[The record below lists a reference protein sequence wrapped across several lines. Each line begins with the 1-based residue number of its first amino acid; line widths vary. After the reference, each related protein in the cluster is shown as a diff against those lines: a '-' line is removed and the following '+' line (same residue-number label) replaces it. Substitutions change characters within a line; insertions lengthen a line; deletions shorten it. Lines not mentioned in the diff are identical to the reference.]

1 MEGIHFDAT
10 LGTNNFTSGLDK
22 IRRSVDEA
30 AAYVERAGTNIEGV
44 FKRIAAL
51 AGISFSVEGI
61 KGFVNQV
68 VQMRSFFQDIESSMK
83 VFLGSAEKGAEF
95 TQKLKDYAYYNMF
108 EFKDLA
114 AASQQ
119 MIAYGNDVDKIIP
132 KLDQL
137 SNIAVGTHGS
147 LMDLVAAYNK
157 AKSVGYVDSQGLA
170 SWATKGVV
178 VTDVLKEM
186 GVQVNSNKVS
196 FEQLNMVLD
205 KVTGEGGMFHDLQL
219 EMMSNISAEIGQ
231 FEDNYSAMLNEIGEK
246 YQDTIVDV
254 VRFGSDLIDNYQEI
268 GKALLSLISTIG
280 VYRAALVATRSSERF
295 NQTMTGKLENAA
307 LDEQIAKLREIR
319 IAKGELV
326 ESDLQQ
332 AVAAGKLS
340 EQNALIL
347 QQEREKLNLRVAR
360 GELSEGDAA
369 KIADKQ
375 TILALANQEAEIQ
388 EQMLQKAQS
397 EGNELK
403 ALWEEEVNQKQK
415 ALDIAIE
422 EYNKAGDKVL
432 SSLGTENYDTAVE
445 EQKAAEVNALAAAE
459 EYQTAIEELNT
470 IAEENNTV
478 ATELNTVQQKVN
490 TTQKQV
496 GTAATGA
503 QTTAENVN
511 TAATGKNTLAQTLHA
526 VKLRVTTQASKI
538 YTAAIGQMTMAMKG
552 LGAAIMTNPIG
563 VFLGAL
569 TLVLPYLMDWIDG
582 SDEAKT
588 QTEEFGEAAT
598 KATAKVQ
605 GLMTLLDSVSTSSL
619 THKEVMEKLKQQY
632 EEYGIELDKT
642 IMQGDDEAKKV
653 EELKKHHGELID
665 VIKAEAIER
674 AKANAI
680 SENNKELDTNIETAQ
695 RKARRSFGDEFTDSD
710 KAALMDFVSSDEIE
724 KINEAYRKWMAYND
738 ELRAKGLPMNDK
750 AIQLQNEYTAACRG
764 TNEAVERYC
773 ELRDIHGPAVTEAK
787 RIVGKLAIETANYTR
802 EQEDANEAAEQ
813 SAESANR
820 ANLEAQ
826 GLTEAQID
834 NKKSVEQLGEEIRD
848 LASRYGN
855 TDINIDIW
863 FNQHNVPEWMKGFSE
878 EAAKKNAAAYK
889 RAAEKAGKAGDQ
901 KKAAEFLQKAAQYNA
916 QAASQQE
923 KRERQE
929 RKNTYND
936 RVNNAKTREEISGLA
951 RDLKADR
958 DKAVIGSSEDK
969 FYTQLLNQLDKKN
982 PDKSKKGG
990 KSGKKDTT
998 AEDQAK
1004 ERQRAFKQQAEETMR
1019 LAEEQQ
1025 SMEDAIE
1032 DARIAAIQDNNKRE
1046 REERR
1051 LQFERTIRDIQEQA
1065 DKFKQE
1071 AYKRAEDEWNAKNKD
1086 KTKVFS
1092 DTEVGKAG
1100 WEAQKLDDNQQALID
1115 AQMEKAN
1122 AEYERMTKERYD
1134 AQRQAAL
1141 DFLKEYGSIE
1151 QQKYAI
1157 TQEYEKKIAE
1167 ASSPAEKAGLQMK
1180 LEEELEQ
1187 LDTKKLQ
1194 DKIDWSGVFSDL
1206 GGHTEEYLTEMRDQ
1220 LQALLD
1226 TGDLPIDEM
1235 ETIQGKINDINDAI
1249 NEEAGMFQFASQ
1261 QQREHNRRLTEAAQA
1276 QERLRTA
1283 NRKQAEA
1290 LAEVNVAE
1298 TKIRALLATLGMAT
1312 DLDIEDGLLQVIGEG
1327 NEGFDEMSDLLAI
1340 LHTKEGKLTQARNES
1355 AAAAEKAKAKEDA
1368 ANEKLDQAV
1377 ARHLSNI
1384 NEWCQTYLGDLP
1396 GLLNELGLGGLG
1408 EKASQGLSAVN
1419 NAAGA
1424 AADFASG
1431 NYVGAALKAVSAV
1444 KDFGRIL
1451 GIGGGNAAEINKQLE
1466 RLSDR
1471 NEILTK
1477 SIDRLAELMGDSAGD
1492 SAIRQYEKM
1501 MELQK
1506 ELEANL
1512 LKQMQ
1517 LQMSY
1522 HNSHGS
1528 FNSYW
1533 GGFTQEEL
1541 DQFNSRNGTDW
1552 SGDLNDLNADLAA
1565 MLEADAN
1572 LWQKIKDT
1580 GKGGYGERVADWIS
1594 QLAEQSGKAAQ
1605 YTEQINN
1612 NLTNTSFDSLKSSF
1626 LDTLM
1631 DMEADSKA
1639 FADNLTT
1646 IMTEALVNRFVLGD
1660 AFDDWLKKWHERYA
1674 ELMRDTSLTD
1684 EQRQEAL
1691 AGLRTEYQLMGEELK
1706 GDAKAIQDAT
1716 GYTELMAQKANEAK
1730 EAFGDLGTTFRNTL
1744 LDINATAEDFA
1755 KELSQ
1760 TLIENL
1766 VDRFILNDA
1775 FNEWLEDWTNRYNEI
1790 LNDGN
1795 LSQEEADARL
1805 TAMLD
1810 EALQKRG
1817 ELVGQAEELRER
1829 LKALQKETEKD
1840 TTFSG
1845 LTGSWVS
1852 ALMDMN
1858 KTAED
1863 WAQDVGKMMAQ
1874 KIMEEMVAV
1883 RVMQPLLDQ
1892 LQEAF
1897 NGYDMATADM
1907 MDIVED
1913 ETIQGLLG
1921 KMKDMFPELQWLAEN
1936 LLQSFGVT
1944 IEKEAD
1950 KTFSGMTSS
1959 WVSALMD
1966 MNKTAED
1973 WSQDIGR
1980 TMAQKII
1987 EEMVVAARLQPLLDE
2002 LQAAFDNVIA
2012 QEGVTIDD
2020 ILGDKGINAALD
2032 AISTAFPEL
2041 QELTRGIMERLG
2053 VIIGEEN
2060 PFSSMRDSFVSSLM
2074 DMNADA
2080 ESFGKEIGKTL
2091 IQQMIE
2097 QVLTKRGFQNQLDAL
2112 GEQWQEALEKGDTAA
2127 IERIRQELMRL
2138 REQAG
2143 QAVQPLLDDLAELEK
2158 QTVASPF
2165 DNLRSSLLS
2174 ALMDM
2179 KSDTRSFANDIN
2191 NILTQA
2197 FIDKF
2202 VLGEAFDRQ
2211 LEAWKKQYA
2220 AIMGDAD
2227 LSDEERAYQLQMLK
2241 NMITEY
2247 SEQMKGEAQAI
2258 HDLMGTG
2265 QFAEDQSATMNM
2277 SDKATYEQ
2285 MDQYL
2290 GTQMGIYIATEQ
2302 GNLVRQQI
2310 LQTLQSMGGI
2320 TSPNG
2325 EAVSEINAKLSYTND
2340 YLFDIKRSNNAI
2352 LSLLSSRLATIEG
2365 RLGRVL

>member
-1 MEGIHFDAT
+1 MANEILGISGHLDISDIVRSIDELYSEVSKLESVSKETAAKVQKAYQDVANASEKEISQKASTALKVFTKAFEEAQAKADGEVTKIERTITRLQTKLQELSVQRSETVTGTKTYDNITRQIESLNTQIHNQQNFLAQAKNNALQAGENYNVFLSHVTTANSAIDAFNAVST
-10 LGTNNFTSGLDK
+10 SATALTGANAVAHTAAGVAVGVEAAQHIKNTDAISKENTAINENNSSTAVLTESAQSFLQLAQQEAAQIDAVTQKIRENTATTEEIANTQEFAKERVVALREEYERLTAKYEEAQQKYSNSFATVSYSEDGTPHVNTEEFEKTAESLNRAKEQLNQMNSAVSTYAEALRRLEEAQRSTTAEEEKGSQQKTDEKDK
-22 IRRSVDEA
+22 IRALSEELKQWEERLKEARTDATTNVTLPSWMVDFGNFLGVISKSDWQNFDEA
-30 AAYVERAGTNIEGV
+30 RNKVKELREALANLQQPTTSDVGTVANVESVNKRLDEQKKIIIEANAVIQAYEGELNKLAEKGNLTDKQQEEFRRLKTAIDEAKQSITEANAEINNIRGETFAGRILNGTEKVSSKIRGTIDSIANGAKNTISDVGGKIDSWCSQHISFYDTAKDKANELGNGMSSFGQRMASETRVATDAVKNFGDKIGNVLTGNGKFQESLGQMKNAFGGLGAPISAAVGGVMAMTKALWSMAATPIGAVIAAIVIGLQALHTWLTKDAEGQKAMAQISAFLGSLLSSLTDIVVKLGKYIFHAFADAQGPMNAFGKGLVTTIKSAVSSVAKLLQGLGNTIKGIFTLDWDSFSSGLSQIWSGVKNAGTAVLSAFETQWHGITGAIKMAGDAWNTMSENNFDLANSLSDVVKKAEQAAKFAGQELDAQRELGQAKEYQAEKEAEIAREKEKIYTLTGKEKDEQIKMVKEMEKEKYDRIISAQQKLYDIQKGRNELHTKSIEAIGKERDLHIQVLNTQAQQAASTRMLTRMEMANIRKMDSAANSASKAAASAAKKEARQNEQV
-44 FKRIAAL
+44 REAQARFDEVVRKNSLARATAEVDLENAITDARIAA
-51 AGISFSVEGI
+51 
-61 KGFVNQV
+61 
-68 VQMRSFFQDIESSMK
+68 MRDGEEK
-83 VFLGSAEKGAEF
+83 VIAEKRRQLQKEIEEIENKKKAAVEAERERQRAEF
-95 TQKLKDYAYYNMF
+95 EAQ
-108 EFKDLA
+108 
-114 AASQQ
+114 
-119 MIAYGNDVDKIIP
+119 
-132 KLDQL
+132 
-137 SNIAVGTHGS
+137 
-147 LMDLVAAYNK
+147 
-157 AKSVGYVDSQGLA
+157 
-170 SWATKGVV
+170 
-178 VTDVLKEM
+178 
-186 GVQVNSNKVS
+186 
-196 FEQLNMVLD
+196 
-205 KVTGEGGMFHDLQL
+205 
-219 EMMSNISAEIGQ
+219 
-231 FEDNYSAMLNEIGEK
+231 
-246 YQDTIVDV
+246 
-254 VRFGSDLIDNYQEI
+254 
-268 GKALLSLISTIG
+268 
-280 VYRAALVATRSSERF
+280 
-295 NQTMTGKLENAA
+295 
-307 LDEQIAKLREIR
+307 
-319 IAKGELV
+319 
-326 ESDLQQ
+326 
-332 AVAAGKLS
+332 
-340 EQNALIL
+340 
-347 QQEREKLNLRVAR
+347 EKLVKAH
-360 GELSEGDAA
+360 GG
-369 KIADKQ
+369 Q
-375 TILALANQEAEIQ
+375 
-388 EQMLQKAQS
+388 AQS
-397 EGNELK
+397 WNDSM
-403 ALWEEEVNQKQK
+403 
-415 ALDIAIE
+415 LD
-422 EYNKAGDKVL
+422 
-432 SSLGTENYDTAVE
+432 
-445 EQKAAEVNALAAAE
+445 
-459 EYQTAIEELNT
+459 
-470 IAEENNTV
+470 
-478 ATELNTVQQKVN
+478 
-490 TTQKQV
+490 
-496 GTAATGA
+496 
-503 QTTAENVN
+503 
-511 TAATGKNTLAQTLHA
+511 
-526 VKLRVTTQASKI
+526 
-538 YTAAIGQMTMAMKG
+538 
-552 LGAAIMTNPIG
+552 
-563 VFLGAL
+563 
-569 TLVLPYLMDWIDG
+569 
-582 SDEAKT
+582 
-588 QTEEFGEAAT
+588 
-598 KATAKVQ
+598 
-605 GLMTLLDSVSTSSL
+605 
-619 THKEVMEKLKQQY
+619 
-632 EEYGIELDKT
+632 
-642 IMQGDDEAKKV
+642 
-653 EELKKHHGELID
+653 
-665 VIKAEAIER
+665 
-674 AKANAI
+674 
-680 SENNKELDTNIETAQ
+680 
-695 RKARRSFGDEFTDSD
+695 
-710 KAALMDFVSSDEIE
+710 SDEIE
-724 KINEAYRKWMAYND
+724 KITKQYDALTGLKKQAYVNE
-738 ELRAKGLPMNDK
+738 
-750 AIQLQNEYTAACRG
+750 QLQ
-764 TNEAVERYC
+764 
-773 ELRDIHGPAVTEAK
+773 
-787 RIVGKLAIETANYTR
+787 
-802 EQEDANEAAEQ
+802 Q
-813 SAESANR
+813 
-820 ANLEAQ
+820 
-826 GLTEAQID
+826 
-834 NKKSVEQLGEEIRD
+834 
-848 LASRYGN
+848 
-855 TDINIDIW
+855 
-863 FNQHNVPEWMKGFSE
+863 
-878 EAAKKNAAAYK
+878 
-889 RAAEKAGKAGDQ
+889 
-901 KKAAEFLQKAAQYNA
+901 
-916 QAASQQE
+916 
-923 KRERQE
+923 ERQ
-929 RKNTYND
+929 
-936 RVNNAKTREEISGLA
+936 A
-951 RDLKADR
+951 
-958 DKAVIGSSEDK
+958 
-969 FYTQLLNQLDKKN
+969 LLDY
-982 PDKSKKGG
+982 
-990 KSGKKDTT
+990 
-998 AEDQAK
+998 
-1004 ERQRAFKQQAEETMR
+1004 
-1019 LAEEQQ
+1019 
-1025 SMEDAIE
+1025 I
-1032 DARIAAIQDNNKRE
+1032 
-1046 REERR
+1046 
-1051 LQFERTIRDIQEQA
+1051 
-1065 DKFKQE
+1065 
-1071 AYKRAEDEWNAKNKD
+1071 
-1086 KTKVFS
+1086 
-1092 DTEVGKAG
+1092 
-1100 WEAQKLDDNQQALID
+1100 
-1115 AQMEKAN
+1115 
-1122 AEYERMTKERYD
+1122 
-1134 AQRQAAL
+1134 
-1141 DFLKEYGSIE
+1141 KEYGSI
-1151 QQKYAI
+1151 QDQRAAI
-1157 TQEYEKKIAE
+1157 TKEYDEKIAQESSAAQKAMLAKQREDILKELDMKELQSEVDWENVFDNLSSQSTEALKDLKNKLRNALNTKDIDPENAKVLADKIREIEETLADRNIFTAILSGLRERKKAAIEAAEAEQEYQAAVKKSNDE
-1167 ASSPAEKAGLQMK
+1167 QMK
-1180 LEEELEQ
+1180 LLLAQDDARRRIKSATGKDVTVGQLTTMKRDELMKLIGLEQ
-1187 LDTKKLQ
+1187 LDEQ
-1194 DKIDWSGVFSDL
+1194 SVENADKIRIVN
-1206 GGHTEEYLTEMRDQ
+1206 EV
-1220 LQALLD
+1220 LD
-1226 TGDLPIDEM
+1226 
-1235 ETIQGKINDINDAI
+1235 
-1249 NEEAGMFQFASQ
+1249 
-1261 QQREHNRRLTEAAQA
+1261 RLTISTTNASAAQE
-1276 QERLRTA
+1276 Q
-1283 NRKQAEA
+1283 
-1290 LAEVNVAE
+1290 
-1298 TKIRALLATLGMAT
+1298 
-1312 DLDIEDGLLQVIGEG
+1312 
-1327 NEGFDEMSDLLAI
+1327 
-1340 LHTKEGKLTQARNES
+1340 LTQAQKNATNRQ
-1355 AAAAEKAKAKEDA
+1355 KA
-1368 ANEKLDQAV
+1368 LD
-1377 ARHLSNI
+1377 NFTKGGDFKKFI
-1384 NEWCQTYLGDLP
+1384 GDLF
-1396 GLLNELGLGGLG
+1396 GHNLGFTEITSLIDTNVQSLSELTDTLGLGGTEFG
-1408 EKASQGLSAVN
+1408 EAVHNFAGGVGSFNNAIQALASGDVVGAVN
-1419 NAAGA
+1419 HVI
-1424 AADFASG
+1424 SG
-1431 NYVGAALKAVSAV
+1431 FQSIGKV
-1444 KDFGRIL
+1444 F

-1660 AFDDWLKKWHERYA
+1660 EFDDWLKKWHERYA

-1829 LKALQKETEKD
+1829 LKALQQETEKD

-1845 LTGSWVS
+1845 LTGSWVN

-1883 RVMQPLLDQ
+1883 RVMQPILDQ

-1944 IEKEAD
+1944 VEKEAD

-2012 QEGVTIDD
+2012 QEGATIDD
-2020 ILGDKGINAALD
+2020 ILGDRGINAALD

-2041 QELTRGIMERLG
+2041 QELTRGIMERMG

-2060 PFSSMRDSFVSSLM
+2060 PFSGMRDSFVSSLM

-2112 GEQWQEALEKGDTAA
+2112 GEQWQEALERGDTAA